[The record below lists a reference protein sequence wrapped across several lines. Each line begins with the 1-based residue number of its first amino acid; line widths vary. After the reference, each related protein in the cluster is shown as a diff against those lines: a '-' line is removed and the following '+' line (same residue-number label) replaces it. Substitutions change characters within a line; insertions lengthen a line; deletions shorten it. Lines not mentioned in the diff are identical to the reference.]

1 MDRIYKYNPN
11 ISYNPNGGRYLQLI
25 TAKNLYIQNITVAEN
40 DGHSDSFHVK
50 FPNVFTNY
58 PLGAVRVE
66 DQKFKDWDHYKFTIW
81 QLQLNFVVFCASSA
95 CGVSVEHLNAKEPMI
110 RSIYRFHVYY
120 HIRRI
125 LKILEIPLPYE
136 NSFNQYN
143 NPYNHE
149 KFIGICS
156 EYGVSNDL
164 TKWRKQKYFSTWQS
178 RAWETGKP
186 GMSNINENSFSRWII
201 EKSDG
206 LTMLGLQKL
215 SGSVRHDAYLILTSQ
230 TSTRGP
236 IVGIESRNLDAQH
249 TFLNTFENIVNRRV
263 NISEDIRRFQKTLQ
277 YARSK
282 VDYVIGEFIY
292 MLPSNMNLQIEKVKD
307 YNNKILIS
315 SPSFKI
321 GTNLKINLDGEQVKL
336 KDKPDVKSKEVEM
349 VKTEPDV
356 KPKVITKPDIKSNKE
371 HKQDVKPNIE
381 LKHDVMLITTKP
393 DTNKITYEEEKVALY
408 WELQLYLQYGGC
420 SSDLRSICLC
430 HEICVY
436 QDSNTCDKCPQ
447 ILRQPTNC
455 FLCSIQDP

>member
-1 MDRIYKYNPN
+1 MDRIYKYNSDA
-11 ISYNPNGGRYLQLI
+11 SYKPNGGRYLQLI
-25 TAKNLYIQNITVAEN
+25 TAKDLYIQNITVAEH
-40 DGHSDSFHVK
+40 DGHSDSFQVK

-81 QLQLNFVVFCASSA
+81 QSQLNFVVFCASSA

-164 TKWRKQKYFSTWQS
+164 TKWRSQKYFSTWQS

-186 GMSNINENSFSRWII
+186 GMSYINENSFSRWII

-206 LTMLGLQKL
+206 LTTLGIQKL
-215 SGSVRHDAYLILTSQ
+215 SESVRDYAYLILTSQ

-236 IVGIESRNLDAQH
+236 IVGHEARNLDAQR

-263 NISEDIRRFQKTLQ
+263 NIPEDIRRFQKTLQ

-282 VDYVIGEFIY
+282 VDYAIGEFIY
-292 MLPSNMNLQIEKVKD
+292 MLPIDMNLRIGNVRN

-321 GTNLKINLDGEQVKL
+321 GTNVKVNLDGEPDIKPNKEHKL
-336 KDKPDVKSKEVEM
+336 
-349 VKTEPDV
+349 DV
-356 KPKVITKPDIKSNKE
+356 KPNKPNIKLNDVKPDIKPKKE
-371 HKQDVKPNIE
+371 HKQDVKPN
-381 LKHDVMLITTKP
+381 KP
-393 DTNKITYEEEKVALY
+393 DIKQNIEITKIKPNTNKISYEEEKAAL
-408 WELQLYLQYGGC
+408 
-420 SSDLRSICLC
+420 
-430 HEICVY
+430 
-436 QDSNTCDKCPQ
+436 
-447 ILRQPTNC
+447 ILGITSV
-455 FLCSIQDP
+455 FTVWWVLK

>member
-1 MDRIYKYNPN
+1 MGVLIFKL
-11 ISYNPNGGRYLQLI
+11 LQQ
-25 TAKNLYIQNITVAEN
+25 KDLYIQNVTVAEH
-40 DGHSDSFHVK
+40 DGSHSDSFQVK

-81 QLQLNFVVFCASSA
+81 QSQLNFAVFCASSA
-95 CGVSVEHLNAKEPMI
+95 CGVSVEHLNTKEPMI

-164 TKWRKQKYFSTWQS
+164 TKWRNQKYFSTWQS

-186 GMSNINENSFSRWII
+186 GMSYINENSWSRWII
-201 EKSDG
+201 EKSEG
-206 LTMLGLQKL
+206 LTTLGIQKL
-215 SGSVRHDAYLILTSQ
+215 SESVRDYAYLILTSQ
-230 TSTRGP
+230 TSTRRP
-236 IVGIESRNLDAQH
+236 IVGHEARNLDAQR

-263 NISEDIRRFQKTLQ
+263 NIPEDIRRFQKTLQ

-282 VDYVIGEFIY
+282 VDYAIGEFIY
-292 MLPSNMNLQIEKVKD
+292 MLPSDMNLRIGNVRN

-321 GTNLKINLDGEQVKL
+321 GTNLKTNL
-336 KDKPDVKSKEVEM
+336 DVKSKEV
-349 VKTEPDV
+349 KTE
-356 KPKVITKPDIKSNKE
+356 PKVITKPNKE
-371 HKQDVKPNIE
+371 HKQDVKPNI
-381 LKHDVMLITTKP
+381 KFKQDVKKP
-393 DTNKITYEEEKVALY
+393 DTNEITYEEEKVALVLGTTAIFTV
-408 WELQLYLQYGGC
+408 WWMF
-420 SSDLRSICLC
+420 
-430 HEICVY
+430 
-436 QDSNTCDKCPQ
+436 K
-447 ILRQPTNC
+447 
-455 FLCSIQDP
+455 

>member
-1 MDRIYKYNPN
+1 MDRIYKYNSDT
-11 ISYNPNGGRYLQLI
+11 SYKPNGGTYLQLI
-25 TAKNLYIQNITVAEN
+25 TAKDLYIQNITVTEH
-40 DGHSDSFHVK
+40 DGGHSDSFQVK

-58 PLGAVRVE
+58 PLDTVRVE

-81 QLQLNFVVFCASSA
+81 QSQLNFAVFCASSA
-95 CGVSVEHLNAKEPMI
+95 CGVSVEHLNAKQPMI

-164 TKWRKQKYFSTWQS
+164 TKWRNQKYFSTWQS
-178 RAWETGKP
+178 RAWETDKP
-186 GMSNINENSFSRWII
+186 GMSYINENSFSRWII

-215 SGSVRHDAYLILTSQ
+215 SESVRDYAYLILMSQ

-236 IVGIESRNLDAQH
+236 IVGHEARNLDAQC

-263 NISEDIRRFQKTLQ
+263 NIPEDIRRFQKTLQ

-282 VDYVIGEFIY
+282 VDYAIGEFIY
-292 MLPSNMNLQIEKVKD
+292 MLPSDMNLRIGNVRN

-321 GTNLKINLDGEQVKL
+321 GTNLKINLLSSENQRLNV
-336 KDKPDVKSKEVEM
+336 DVKSKE

-356 KPKVITKPDIKSNKE
+356 KSKVITKPNKE
-371 HKQDVKPNIE
+371 QKQDVKPNIKFDRE
-381 LKHDVMLITTKP
+381 SNQDVKKP
-393 DTNKITYEEEKVALY
+393 DLLSVEKRSKLNDKITYEEEKVALVLGITSVFTV
-408 WELQLYLQYGGC
+408 WWMF
-420 SSDLRSICLC
+420 
-430 HEICVY
+430 
-436 QDSNTCDKCPQ
+436 K
-447 ILRQPTNC
+447 
-455 FLCSIQDP
+455 

>member
-1 MDRIYKYNPN
+1 MLYNIMDRIYKYNSDA
-11 ISYNPNGGRYLQLI
+11 SYKPNGGTYLQLI
-25 TAKNLYIQNITVAEN
+25 TAKDLYIQNVTVAEH
-40 DGHSDSFHVK
+40 DGGHSDSFQVK

-81 QLQLNFVVFCASSA
+81 QSQLNFAVFCASSA

-136 NSFNQYN
+136 NSFNQYS

-149 KFIGICS
+149 KYIHICS

-164 TKWRKQKYFSTWQS
+164 TKWRNQKYFSTWQS
-178 RAWETGKP
+178 KAWETGKP
-186 GMSNINENSFSRWII
+186 GMSYINENSFSRWII
-201 EKSDG
+201 EKSEG
-206 LTMLGLQKL
+206 LTTLGIQKL
-215 SGSVRHDAYLILTSQ
+215 SESVRDYAYLILTSQ

-236 IVGIESRNLDAQH
+236 IVGHEARNLDAQR

-263 NISEDIRRFQKTLQ
+263 NIPEDIRRFQKTLQ

-282 VDYVIGEFIY
+282 VDYAIGEFIY
-292 MLPSNMNLQIEKVKD
+292 MLPSDMNLQIGKVRN

-321 GTNLKINLDGEQVKL
+321 GTNVKINLDGDDTKVAKTDKL
-336 KDKPDVKSKEVEM
+336 DVKH
-349 VKTEPDV
+349 
-356 KPKVITKPDIKSNKE
+356 KPDIKPNKGDKQDVKPVIKPNKE
-371 HKQDVKPNIE
+371 HKQDVKPNRPDI
-381 LKHDVMLITTKP
+381 KQSRSKP
-393 DTNKITYEEEKVALY
+393 DTNKITYEEEKVAL
-408 WELQLYLQYGGC
+408 
-420 SSDLRSICLC
+420 
-430 HEICVY
+430 
-436 QDSNTCDKCPQ
+436 
-447 ILRQPTNC
+447 ILGTTAV
-455 FLCSIQDP
+455 FTVWWIFK